1 MLELMPDRPA
11 PQPKGAVL
19 APRRVLLNTLTV
31 LYCPVLFLALD
42 FAYSTFTRGQ
52 EQARAARIFDPV
64 YLYGLAPKIDGY
76 DVWGESCYRL
86 LTNSIGFKDA
96 STRDVPLQSNTRRVL
111 LMGDSLVEGIGIPH
125 ERTFAGLL
133 NEAMQAGAPIRVSG
147 SARREDAEEL
157 ALLAMQPSVND
168 Y

>member
-1 MLELMPDRPA
+1 
-11 PQPKGAVL
+11 
-19 APRRVLLNTLTV
+19 
-31 LYCPVLFLALD
+31 
-42 FAYSTFTRGQ
+42 
-52 EQARAARIFDPV
+52 
-64 YLYGLAPKIDGY
+64 
-76 DVWGESCYRL
+76 
-86 LTNSIGFKDA
+86 
-96 STRDVPLQSNTRRVL
+96 
-111 LMGDSLVEGIGIPH
+111 MGDSLVEGIGIPH